1 MNSQK
6 DNKRFWIILGIVF
19 LFSTITIGISFFNSS
34 ALTGNLAVQFIS
46 SAREGE
52 KLFVEV
58 RNVEGIQ
65 FMEIGIKDNLKNAK
79 ITTEETNNPK
89 WFKGRAY
96 SFFKVSSEDA
106 AKLGII
112 TYTLKL
118 DEKVMSTLGI
128 KSSDIKLYYE
138 GLGLSTKLVK
148 SESGYSYYTA
158 SVQGLGQFAIGK
170 EEANAEGKITTVIKA
185 PPEEDAALTGKASG
199 EEGGSGFFTKIKNF
213 FKNFF
218 G

>member
-46 SAREGE
+46 TAEEGE

-65 FMEIGIKDNLKNAK
+65 FMEIGIKNDLKNAK
-79 ITTEETNNPK
+79 ITIEEINSPP
-89 WFKGRAY
+89 WFEGTAY
-96 SFFKVSSEDA
+96 SSFKITSEDA
-106 AKLGII
+106 NRLGMI

-118 DEKVMSTLGI
+118 DE
-128 KSSDIKLYYE
+128 
-138 GLGLSTKLVK
+138 
-148 SESGYSYYTA
+148 
-158 SVQGLGQFAIGK
+158 
-170 EEANAEGKITTVIKA
+170 
-185 PPEEDAALTGKASG
+185 
-199 EEGGSGFFTKIKNF
+199 
-213 FKNFF
+213 
-218 G
+218 